1 MIIQG
6 SVYDYP
12 SSSLT
17 ETIDDKKKRLF
28 LNFIFQVNGKMV
40 QFQHSF
46 DIEYTPESGENVKGW
61 GFIDWSA
68 WYAVFELFQ
77 AMGYSFGESFTQNSV
92 KQWIERLMR
101 SE

>member
-46 DIEYTPESGENVKGW
+46 DIEFIKYKDSENGEW

-101 SE
+101 AE